1 MPGNPIPHVAVGGP
15 SGGDESGAGGCRT
28 AKGDGVSALAAP
40 RAAENEMRLVQ

>member
-1 MPGNPIPHVAVGGP
+1 MPGNAIPHVAVGGP
-15 SGGDESGAGGCRT
+15 GGGDESGAGGCRA